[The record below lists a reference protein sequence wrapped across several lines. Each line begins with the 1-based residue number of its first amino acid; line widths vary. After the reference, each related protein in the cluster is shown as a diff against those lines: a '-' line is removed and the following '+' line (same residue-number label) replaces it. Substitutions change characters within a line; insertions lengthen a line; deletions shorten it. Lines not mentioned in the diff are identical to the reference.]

1 MAYKQAEN
9 LLYKSSKFLRTK
21 QNRITHLRF
30 LSYSCSEESHE
41 QELFPA
47 EWYENTFLRLKKLA
61 QSLKHVDLIDGRLV
75 KVNEDARV
83 FDRKLEEKMLAFKSL
98 ARDYIGCPAMQ
109 ETMRTNVVKTFGDS
123 QCALPMYFGKSSE
136 RGPLTLNSLTKISDI
151 LNVSA
156 QQRKLVRLTVCPQVT
171 QHQIWAG
178 ALEGTLNELRS
189 EIDYRIQE
197 CPRKE
202 IKMAQQIVASCLK
215 LLTAAISYDPESTSW
230 MRIAPTKVAKSS
242 DHHKW
247 EDVLEMVI
255 DLVNCLNDQEEFVL
269 HVKKLESMKEG
280 LYQIRDI
287 LIDKSIGYKESRHQ
301 ESLVQKKLTKTLG
314 HPSRCLF
321 TLLLYYL
328 YGSVLDIEVEVRGG
342 CYPIEGQN
350 QFCLFMG
357 KILTSNEENMVWG
370 GVKQL
375 DRALGLFK
383 FVWETAGMKGDLK
396 LQGHLW
402 CIGAESRTV
411 TYKGNTFL
419 LHGINYLPNGLD

>member
-30 LSYSCSEESHE
+30 LSYGCSEESHE

>member
-30 LSYSCSEESHE
+30 LSHGCSEESHE

-109 ETMRTNVVKTFGDS
+109 ETMRTNVVKTFGDP

-178 ALEGTLNELRS
+178 ALEEVLNELRS

-215 LLTAAISYDPESTSW
+215 FLTAAISYDPESTSW